1 MKIRSLLI
9 ALVSVGAVAMASAQ
23 DIVVVNGVKYA
34 IHDVQRGETLYA
46 LSRRYGVTIEE
57 ITSANQVLSEGL
69 KVGQR
74 IKIPVKSAVADA
86 QQSATASAKTHKVAK
101 RETLYSLAKRYD
113 VTIDELYEANP
124 GLKKGLKAGQI
135 IVIPQK
141 SEQKQEQKTEK
152 VEIAQV
158 ATPTP
163 EPVKTTPMADAPE
176 AKKPEQKSSTIY
188 EQIVSDWQSKS
199 TQPFRTLLP
208 GNRAEVALLLPLG
221 SEEQPSQNYLDFYR
235 GFLMG
240 LDSVRMA
247 GHSVNLNLYNT
258 AHDHERVSAI
268 IASGELNKAD
278 LVVGP
283 IYEDELIPVATA
295 LQSKGTPIVSPLAN
309 LTQTTS
315 NSVFQMSPSPTS
327 KLDKVRGM
335 FDGSK
340 RVVIISTDNVDKEF
354 DAEVRQMLKD
364 TSYVVQHKYIYEHPS
379 VIEKR
384 EKEREKLREKM
395 LAEGLDITTLDETPS
410 PSDMSPLLQ
419 GNEPTV
425 IVITAD
431 NEVEVDRILA
441 AIASAN
447 ISLTARSQRVAPFVV
462 FGNNRW
468 NRYRNIDRSI
478 FFTNNV
484 VMLSTYHARRSDAKI
499 QAFDKRF
506 VEEFG
511 ALPSLYA
518 YRGYDAAVVF
528 VQSLYGTMETGLEGV
543 LSMPLLTPY
552 VFEENNATGVRIN
565 SQWIKVNYN
574 SNFTITTE

>member
-9 ALVSVGAVAMASAQ
+9 ALVTVGAVAMASAQ
-23 DIVVVNGVKYA
+23 DVVVVNGAKYT

-86 QQSATASAKTHKVAK
+86 QQPATASAKTHKVAK

-113 VTIDELYEANP
+113 VTIDELCEANP
-124 GLKKGLKAGQI
+124 GLKKGLKAGQV

-141 SEQKQEQKTEK
+141 KEQKVEK
-152 VEIAQV
+152 VEVAQV

-163 EPVKTTPMADAPE
+163 EPAQTTPVEPQS
-176 AKKPEQKSSTIY
+176 EQKKSEQKTATIY
-188 EQIVSDWQSKS
+188 EQIISDWQSKS
-199 TQPFRTLLP
+199 TQPFRTLLS

-258 AHDHERVSAI
+258 AHNHERVSAI

-278 LVVGP
+278 LIVGP
-283 IYEDELIPVATA
+283 IYEDELIPVAAA

-327 KLDKVRGM
+327 KLDKVRSM

-354 DAEVRQMLKD
+354 DAEVRSMLRD

-379 VIEKR
+379 IIEKR

-484 VMLSTYHARRSDAKI
+484 TMLSTYHARRSDAKI

-528 VQSLYGTMETGLEGV
+528 VKSLYGTMETGLEGV